1 MDSPERDIDAWMKQ
15 LAATDHTPR
24 LPDPNS
30 LWVKAKLL
38 QSTAAMER
46 ASRPL
51 TRFQIAAYLIV
62 AGGWA
67 ALVTWKWSALQA
79 WINSF
84 TPAHIIMGAVI
95 DENMLQDV
103 RVTVLATG
111 FGGESERFAPQA
123 RAIEPAPVQ
132 QPRQTRFGVN
142 PATPAK
148 AVDLDLP
155 PFLQQKNRQQ
165 P

>member
-15 LAATDHTPR
+15 LAAIDHTPR

-84 TPAHIIMGAVI
+84 TPAHIIMGAAGAQTAQSLSLTLLMALI
-95 DENMLQDV
+95 ALGS
-103 RVTVLATG
+103 VTVMLAFHTILA
-111 FGGESERFAPQA
+111 EE
-123 RAIEPAPVQ
+123 
-132 QPRQTRFGVN
+132 
-142 PATPAK
+142 
-148 AVDLDLP
+148 
-155 PFLQQKNRQQ
+155 
-165 P
+165 

>member
-1 MDSPERDIDAWMKQ
+1 MDSLERDIDAWMKQ
-15 LAATDHTPR
+15 LAAIDHTPR

-84 TPAHIIMGAVI
+84 TPAHIIMGAAGAQTAQSLSLTLLMALI
-95 DENMLQDV
+95 ALGS
-103 RVTVLATG
+103 VTVMLAFHTILA
-111 FGGESERFAPQA
+111 EE
-123 RAIEPAPVQ
+123 
-132 QPRQTRFGVN
+132 
-142 PATPAK
+142 
-148 AVDLDLP
+148 
-155 PFLQQKNRQQ
+155 
-165 P
+165 

>member
-1 MDSPERDIDAWMKQ
+1 MAVQPAKQ
-15 LAATDHTPR
+15 LAAIDHTPR

-84 TPAHIIMGAVI
+84 TPAHIIMGAAGAQTAQSLSLTLLMALI
-95 DENMLQDV
+95 ALGS
-103 RVTVLATG
+103 VTVMLAFHTILA
-111 FGGESERFAPQA
+111 EE
-123 RAIEPAPVQ
+123 
-132 QPRQTRFGVN
+132 
-142 PATPAK
+142 
-148 AVDLDLP
+148 
-155 PFLQQKNRQQ
+155 
-165 P
+165 

>member
-1 MDSPERDIDAWMKQ
+1 MDSLERDIDAWMKQ
-15 LAATDHTPR
+15 LAAIDHTPR

-84 TPAHIIMGAVI
+84 TPAYIIMGAAGAQTAQSLSLTLLMALI
-95 DENMLQDV
+95 ALGS
-103 RVTVLATG
+103 VTVMLAFHTILA
-111 FGGESERFAPQA
+111 EE
-123 RAIEPAPVQ
+123 
-132 QPRQTRFGVN
+132 
-142 PATPAK
+142 
-148 AVDLDLP
+148 
-155 PFLQQKNRQQ
+155 
-165 P
+165 

>member
-1 MDSPERDIDAWMKQ
+1 MDSLERDIDAWMKQ
-15 LAATDHTPR
+15 LAAIDHTPR

-84 TPAHIIMGAVI
+84 TPAHIIMGAAGAQTAQSLSLTLLMALIV
-95 DENMLQDV
+95 LGS
-103 RVTVLATG
+103 VTVMLAFHTILA
-111 FGGESERFAPQA
+111 EE
-123 RAIEPAPVQ
+123 
-132 QPRQTRFGVN
+132 
-142 PATPAK
+142 
-148 AVDLDLP
+148 
-155 PFLQQKNRQQ
+155 
-165 P
+165 

>member
-1 MDSPERDIDAWMKQ
+1 MDSLERDIDAWMKQ
-15 LAATDHTPR
+15 LAAIDHTPR

-84 TPAHIIMGAVI
+84 TPAHIIMDAAGAQTAQSLSLTLLMALI
-95 DENMLQDV
+95 ALGS
-103 RVTVLATG
+103 VTVMLAFHTILA
-111 FGGESERFAPQA
+111 EE
-123 RAIEPAPVQ
+123 
-132 QPRQTRFGVN
+132 
-142 PATPAK
+142 
-148 AVDLDLP
+148 
-155 PFLQQKNRQQ
+155 
-165 P
+165 

>member
-1 MDSPERDIDAWMKQ
+1 MDSLERDIDAWMKQ
-15 LAATDHTPR
+15 LAAIDHTPR

-67 ALVTWKWSALQA
+67 ALVTWTWSALQA

-84 TPAHIIMGAVI
+84 TPAHIIMGAAGAQTAQSLSLTLLMALI
-95 DENMLQDV
+95 ALGS
-103 RVTVLATG
+103 VTVMLAFHTILA
-111 FGGESERFAPQA
+111 EE
-123 RAIEPAPVQ
+123 
-132 QPRQTRFGVN
+132 
-142 PATPAK
+142 
-148 AVDLDLP
+148 
-155 PFLQQKNRQQ
+155 
-165 P
+165 